1 MKTLLIV
8 AGLFFTLFGGA
19 IAWFASSDPGHEY
32 DLSLVIP
39 IDTRHMP
46 RAVNLPKVESTSSAE
61 VDSPPAVDGRA
72 EAGNAPVFPER
83 PPVQLNYATG
93 AASEAPR

>member
-1 MKTLLIV
+1 MRTLLIV

-19 IAWFASSDPGHEY
+19 ITWFALSDPGHEY
-32 DLSLVIP
+32 DISLVIP

-46 RAVNLPKVESTSSAE
+46 RQVNMPKVEAATSEAG
-61 VDSPPAVDGRA
+61 DTAPADGRA
-72 EAGNAPVFPER
+72 EAGSAPVLPER
-83 PPVQLNYATG
+83 PPVQLNYSSG

>member
-8 AGLFFTLFGGA
+8 AGLFFAFFGGA

-46 RAVNLPKVESTSSAE
+46 RPVTLPKVEAVSPEGA
-61 VDSPPAVDGRA
+61 DSEPAADGRA
-72 EAGNAPVFPER
+72 EAGTAPALPDR
-83 PPVQLNYATG
+83 PPVQLDYSSG